1 MKTLHCSL
9 ILFLFGLQVLIGQT
23 SNMKLEGNITFNYT
37 SEDLTLGVERIV
49 NSDSYGY
56 SGALKLAVYF
66 SSQPY
71 SGKGKING
79 TKVFEVETNKIRAGY
94 YHGGTRLTSE
104 WLKKPLDG
112 EYYVTVVLLEY
123 DQRDERYYIVY
134 STNFSKKANITYNS
148 FFSNLWDV
156 D

>member
-9 ILFLFGLQVLIGQT
+9 ILVLFGLQVLIGQT

-66 SSQPY
+66 SSNL
-71 SGKGKING
+71 I
-79 TKVFEVETNKIRAGY
+79 VEKEKLMAQKFLR
-94 YHGGTRLTSE
+94 
-104 WLKKPLDG
+104 
-112 EYYVTVVLLEY
+112 
-123 DQRDERYYIVY
+123 
-134 STNFSKKANITYNS
+134 
-148 FFSNLWDV
+148 
-156 D
+156 